1 MQTTIPARAP
11 MAVAVAVLDKN
22 LIMAINLKFL
32 SPFLRR
38 VPVRCRFL
46 ATDNTAAVAWFV
58 DQEYE
63 KPHPQSR
70 ENIAP
75 PAPTDAPAAVKLVHE
90 TLARSAH
97 LSKLVTK
104 RAKEIPF
111 GPPLPLKAPQGRRK
125 RGSTFAGESM
135 FDIPGNIWSW
145 TVMAQVG
152 AASNYVRE
160 ACPEEGAG

>member
-1 MQTTIPARAP
+1 
-11 MAVAVAVLDKN
+11 
-22 LIMAINLKFL
+22 MAINFL
-32 SPFLRR
+32 SPFFRR

-46 ATDNTAAVAWFV
+46 ATDNASAPWFV

-63 KPHPQSR
+63 RPHLQSR

-75 PAPTDAPAAVKLVHE
+75 PAPEDAPAAVKLVHE

-97 LSKLVTK
+97 LSALVTS
-104 RAKEIPF
+104 RAKEFPF
-111 GPPLPLKAPQGRRK
+111 GPPLPVKAPQGRRK
-125 RGSTFAGESM
+125 RGSTFAGESI

-152 AASNYVRE
+152 ATSNYVR
-160 ACPEEGAG
+160 